1 MSGGPFFLYVANI
14 RSGRI
19 EVYDT
24 NFHAVSFEGEEEDHD
39 QPCSRRSCIL
49 LYTENSGGTVAGRIE
64 NLKPWPKGVSGNP
77 KDRPKCDISAEIARA
92 VFENNA
98 EAIYTAMARRL
109 IKGDVRAF
117 KILAERA
124 YGKVKENVELELTT
138 EGVAERLQA
147 ARQRL
152 SEVEFIRPA
161 IERERKLGTPNVTVK
176 VLNSVDEDV
185 A

>member
-1 MSGGPFFLYVANI
+1 M
-14 RSGRI
+14 
-19 EVYDT
+19 
-24 NFHAVSFEGEEEDHD
+24 
-39 QPCSRRSCIL
+39 
-49 LYTENSGGTVAGRIE
+49 AGRVE

-77 KDRPKCDISAEIARA
+77 KGRPKCDISAEIARA

-98 EAIYTAMARRL
+98 EAIYRAMARRL
-109 IKGDVRAF
+109 IKGDARAF

-124 YGKVKENVELELTT
+124 YGKVREHVELELYT

-152 SEVEFIRPA
+152 SQVEFTRPA
-161 IERERKLGTPNVTVK
+161 NERDRKRGIPNVTVK
-176 VLNSVDEDV
+176 ALNSVDEDV